1 LKLLRQ
7 IDNFDVLAHECGY
20 QSQVMAWK
28 LNVSTRTLQRYC
40 LDRFNEPIT
49 ETLHRLRMEKAVAW
63 VQEGRPLKVISHELG
78 FKQYTHFSRAFKE
91 YAGRSPAKLKE
102 DEIIPPICMKL
113 RKVIADRLRSLRRD
127 RRE

>member
-1 LKLLRQ
+1 MKLLRK
-7 IDNFDVLAHECGY
+7 IDNFEVLAHECGY

-28 LNVSTRTLQRYC
+28 LSVSTRTLQRYC
-40 LDRFNEPIT
+40 LERYREPIT

-63 VQEGRPLKVISHELG
+63 VTEGKALKEISHDLG

-113 RKVIADRLRSLRRD
+113 RKVIAARLSSLKHGR
-127 RRE
+127 